1 MPEISTLSIIM
12 TEQAQQQYFKELGER
27 IAQLRKSR
35 GWSQAGLGKEVG
47 LSQQMIADYESGQKL
62 HLPLC
67 RILDLAEALQVD
79 VTELLGTETEAGR
92 KPGPSSK
99 MERQIS
105 QVRRLPKSKQKF
117 VSEFLDTILQQQAV
131 S

>member
-12 TEQAQQQYFKELGER
+12 TEQAQQQFFKELGER
-27 IAQLRKSR
+27 IAKLRKAR
-35 GWSQAGLGKEVG
+35 GLSQTGLGKEVG

-79 VTELLGTETEAGR
+79 VTELLGTGVAAGR

-99 MERQIS
+99 MEQQIS

>member
-79 VTELLGTETEAGR
+79 VTELLGTETGTGR

-117 VSEFLDTILQQQAV
+117 VTEFLDTVLQQAV

>member
-1 MPEISTLSIIM
+1 MHALFNPAADM
-12 TEQAQQQYFKELGER
+12 TEKAQQQFFQELGGR
-27 IAQLRKSR
+27 IARLRKAQ
-35 GWSQAGLGKEVG
+35 GWSQTDLGKQVG
-47 LSQQMIADYESGQKL
+47 LSQQMIADYESGRKL

-79 VTELLGTETEAGR
+79 IPELLGTGADAGR

-105 QVRRLPKSKQKF
+105 QVRRLPKTKQKF
-117 VSEFLDTILQQQAV
+117 VSEFLDTVLQQAV